1 MVAHINYCA
10 IIVTMSR
17 ATMSREGARM
27 SDIEVMTVEDVA
39 DFLKL
44 HKLTVMKMARQG
56 KIPGVLIAKRWRFK
70 RSDVEA
76 MLNTT
81 KVDDND
87 SNQNHPGKKPM
98 PLANVV
104 DAPSDMVGVTVI
116 HEEDGQA

>member
-1 MVAHINYCA
+1 
-10 IIVTMSR
+10 MSR

-56 KIPGVLIAKRWRFK
+56 KIPGVLIANRWRFK

-87 SNQNHPGKKPM
+87 SNQNHSGKEPM
-98 PLANVV
+98 PLANVI
-104 DAPSDMVGVTVI
+104 DAPSDLVGVTVI
-116 HEEDGQA
+116 SEEDGQA